1 MKVSIFSVRSGVQ
14 NSNKYYLYFADIDI
28 ADGELPNAIR
38 VKDAQGIERV
48 CFRDTFA
55 ENVPEIKADTQGKP
69 IFTYERN
76 SEEKKNKNNFVFL
89 GNHSDTADGVDDAK
103 KDSGTTDT
111 DTGSNEQHFKN
122 RLKLGEQ

>member
-111 DTGSNEQHFKN
+111 DTGSNEQS
-122 RLKLGEQ
+122 